1 MGAVNFSIDVSLV
14 EILKGMLPLEIFVET
29 GTFKG
34 DAVQQVRGLFQEL
47 YTVES
52 STEYYDRACER
63 FKADP
68 AIHTFHGPS
77 AKFLAEIM
85 PRLASR
91 SVLYWLDAHW
101 CGEELAK
108 DVPQCPLLAEL
119 AAIGRLNE
127 RSLLL
132 IDDARLFLAPPPPPH
147 NVEEWPSL
155 DLVIKGLYSLSTTH
169 EILVL
174 NDVFVYFPSSI
185 ENGLRN
191 FASRY
196 SIDWL
201 TVLDKARDYDDVL
214 AKFRQLDRDAKEKE
228 VEIESLAREA
238 RDKDAEI
245 DSLARDA
252 RGKDAEIESLV
263 LEARGKDIEIQTLAN
278 QAAEKELEIQCQH
291 ADIVRLLQEMS
302 DLRRSSSYRLGFALL
317 NPWSSINQKLLKRS

>member
-1 MGAVNFSIDVSLV
+1 MGAVDFSIDVSLV

-29 GTFKG
+29 GTFEG
-34 DAVQQVRGLFQEL
+34 DAVQQVRSFFQEL

-52 STEYYDRACER
+52 SAEYYDRACER
-63 FKADP
+63 FKSDP

-77 AKFLAEIM
+77 AKLLAEIM

-91 SVLYWLDAHW
+91 SVLYWLDAHC

-108 DVPQCPLLAEL
+108 DVPQCPLLEEL
-119 AAIGRLNE
+119 AAIGHLNE
-127 RSLLL
+127 RSVLL

-185 ENGLRN
+185 GNGLRD
-191 FASRY
+191 FASCHA
-196 SIDWL
+196 IDWL
-201 TVLDKARDYDDVL
+201 TVLDRARDYDDVL
-214 AKFRQLDRDAKEKE
+214 AKFRQLDREAQAKE

-238 RDKDAEI
+238 REKDAEI
-245 DSLARDA
+245 
-252 RGKDAEIESLV
+252 KSLV
-263 LEARGKDIEIQTLAN
+263 LEARGKDIEIQSLAN
-278 QAAEKELEIQCQH
+278 HASEKESQIQRQH
-291 ADIVRLLQEMS
+291 ADIVRLLQEVS
-302 DLRRSSSYRLGFALL
+302 DLRLGVRAPESLE
-317 NPWSSINQKLLKRS
+317 